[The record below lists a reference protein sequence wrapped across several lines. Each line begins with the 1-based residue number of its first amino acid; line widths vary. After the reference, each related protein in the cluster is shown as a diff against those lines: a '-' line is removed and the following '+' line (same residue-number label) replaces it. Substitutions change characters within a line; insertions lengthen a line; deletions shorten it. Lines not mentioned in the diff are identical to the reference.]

1 MTVHL
6 DTQLEAVE
14 LFMREVR
21 AIDEPAALLEA
32 EISIRAQID
41 SSDDEERIVRRT
53 ALQLI
58 REARLQLR
66 QPKARTSSNAA
77 AS

>member
-1 MTVHL
+1 
-6 DTQLEAVE
+6 
-14 LFMREVR
+14 MREVR

-32 EISIRAQID
+32 EIAIRAQID
-41 SSDDEERIVRRT
+41 SSDHEERIVRRT

-66 QPKARTSSNAA
+66 RPKTRAPTARA

>member
-1 MTVHL
+1 MIAHL

-21 AIDEPAALLEA
+21 AIDEPAALLQA

-66 QPKARTSSNAA
+66 QPSAPVSSARAA
-77 AS
+77 P